1 MSESDSKSQPE
12 YWSVETNN
20 YMQNADVI
28 AINDSNL
35 GMSSLQIGVGTPL
48 DPAVGC
54 AKNFTASYTCGTSS
68 TLNSVNL
75 DAEASGK
82 VATFDCDKQAAVC
95 TGGRLYIEDT
105 GNATLKDYAGNIVWQ
120 SNTNTTGLALEDY
133 SAAKT
138 KYKRNY
144 LEAGEFLRVG
154 EKVGSPSGNCY
165 LYCGGSDSSGKL
177 KLQINYQILGC
188 NKPGED
194 PDNNSYGEYGYVNG
208 DSNSSASATYS
219 MQQDVQNHNLQGSVG
234 YSDNDMNIREY
245 PTNLI
250 TLGNGYFDLGNY
262 DTPNVSNL
270 ENLESTDVDGCR
282 EACNARDDCYGF
294 VMNNTNNSCFLKPKD
309 NYPTNLKRVYDENTT
324 LYVRKMKVN
333 NDSSCTT
340 DINQTYG
347 QIYANMPKGSDM
359 TEETLCQLGDALSE
373 QLEIVSKKEEAL
385 QTQLDKVTN
394 DITKLN
400 SQNNTLDS
408 EMLSALKQLEKE
420 SEEYKRTLSETV
432 KEKERLQNS
441 EAMEETSNLDMVS
454 SNMQFMAWT
463 ALAALLVAG
472 SIKASR

>member
-1 MSESDSKSQPE
+1 MSGSDSKSKSQPE

-20 YMQNADVI
+20 YMQNDGVT
-28 AINDSNL
+28 AINDSHL
-35 GMSSLQIGVGTPL
+35 GTSSFQIGVGTPQ

-68 TLNSVNL
+68 TLNSVEL

-82 VATFDCDKQAAVC
+82 VATFDCDKQAVVC

-120 SNTNTTGLALEDY
+120 SNTNTTGLALEKY

-144 LEAGEFLRVG
+144 LETGEFLRAG
-154 EKVGSPSGNCY
+154 EIVGSPSGNCY
-165 LYCGGSDSSGKL
+165 LRCGSSSGKL
-177 KLQINYQILGC
+177 KLMINYRVLGC
-188 NKPGED
+188 NKPEQD
-194 PDNNSYGEYGYVNG
+194 PDYNSYGEYGYVNG
-208 DSNSSASATYS
+208 PKNMAAGATYS
-219 MQQDVQNHNLQGSVG
+219 MQQGVQNHNLQGSVG

-245 PTNLI
+245 PTSLM
-250 TLGNGYFDLGNY
+250 TLGNGYFLLGNY
-262 DTPNVSNL
+262 DTPSVSNL
-270 ENLESTDVDGCR
+270 EHLESTDVDGCR
-282 EACNARDDCYGF
+282 KACNERDDCYGF
-294 VMNNTNNSCFLKPKD
+294 VLNNNSCFLKPKD
-309 NYPTNLKRVYDENTT
+309 NYPTNLKRVYDENSR

-333 NDSSCTT
+333 NDSSCTKN
-340 DINQTYG
+340 IKKTYG

-359 TEETLCQLGDALSE
+359 TEDTLCQLGEALSE
-373 QLEIVSKKEEAL
+373 QLKIVSAKEKEL
-385 QTQLDKVTN
+385 QTHLDKITD

-400 SQNNTLDS
+400 SQSNTLDS
-408 EMLSALKQLEKE
+408 EMLSSLKQLEKE
-420 SEEYKRTLSETV
+420 SEEYKKTLNETV

-441 EAMEETSNLDMVS
+441 QAMEETSNLDMIS
-454 SNMQFMAWT
+454 SNMHFMAWT